1 MISGTQ
7 LIKNNKFDKWF
18 FNIRKKSWQKLPF
31 PRPMGWGLGPWI
43 TGGFITIVCF
53 ELFFWPL
60 QRLLNLGAMNCGWIG
75 WVKGMPFFS
84 VVGKGK
90 FWREVD
96 LDLARPVWG
105 ENTHGF
111 WWSTYQFPYLLEN
124 HHLLPGGLDTQLKW
138 SEVKWKS
145 LSHVQLFVTPWTV
158 YGILQARILEW
169 VAFPFSRGSS

>member
-7 LIKNNKFDKWF
+7 LIKNDKFDKWV
-18 FNIRKKSWQKLPF
+18 FNVRKKSWQKLPF

-43 TGGFITIVCF
+43 TGGFIAIVCF

-90 FWREVD
+90 FWRLSKTSLRREYTWILMIYISVAIS
-96 LDLARPVWG
+96 LG
-105 ENTHGF
+105 KSS
-111 WWSTYQFPYLLEN
+111 STPRSTWY
-124 HHLLPGGLDTQLKW
+124 
-138 SEVKWKS
+138 SVEVKWTEVK
-145 LSHVQLFVTPWTV
+145 
-158 YGILQARILEW
+158 
-169 VAFPFSRGSS
+169 VA